1 MTAEATV
8 NGQVDPPSRAR
19 REVTR
24 TQGIRRFKWAILAP
38 FLLLLLFI
46 LVPALWGQ
54 LFFSFFQF
62 SVYDAGDATGFLSY
76 FLSYYTASEFV
87 GLDIYREV
95 FTDGRFGNAILR
107 SLGFA
112 AGSTIGCFILGFGLA
127 LLMYRPFRGQALYYV
142 FFILPMLTVPI
153 VIAYTGE
160 MILYQNGP
168 LNDMLSRISGL
179 RVEFSFLYSGGITS
193 LTTIMFLE
201 IWNWTPFT
209 FIIMMAGLAALPKE
223 PQEAA
228 MILGAGRWRI
238 FREIQLPLLRPVI
251 MLAIILRFLEAMAE
265 FPKTWGLLQGG
276 PGSATETI
284 PVYIYIHTWQFFDLS
299 YGAAL
304 SYVVLVLMI
313 GIVLVGIHLLRREK
327 KSLDELYMARP
338 QES

>member
-1 MTAEATV
+1 MSAEATL
-8 NGQVDPPSRAR
+8 NGQADPPLRTR

-24 TQGIRRFKWAILAP
+24 MQGIKRFKWAVLTPLIA
-38 FLLLLLFI
+38 LLIFI

-62 SVYDAGDATGFLSY
+62 SVFDAGDATGLM
-76 FLSYYTASEFV
+76 SYYNASEWV
-87 GLDIYREV
+87 GLDIFRDV
-95 FTDGRFGNAILR
+95 FSDAQFGRAILR

-112 AGSTIGCFILGFGLA
+112 MGSTIGCFIFGFGLA
-127 LLMYRPFRGQALYYV
+127 LLMYRPFRGQAIFYI

-168 LNDMLSRISGL
+168 LNDILSKLTGVRN
-179 RVEFSFLYSGGITS
+179 EASFLYNKDSA

-201 IWNWTPFT
+201 IWNWTPFS

-228 MILGAGRWRI
+228 MILGASKWRI
-238 FREIQLPLLRPVI
+238 FWEIQVPLLRPVI
-251 MLAIILRFLEAMAE
+251 LLALILRFLEAMAE

-284 PVYIYIHTWQFFDLS
+284 PIYIFLHTWQFFDIS

-313 GIVLVGIHLLRREK
+313 GIVMSGIYLLRREK
-327 KSLDELYMARP
+327 KSLDELYMSRP
-338 QES
+338 QEA

>member
-1 MTAEATV
+1 MTAEATL
-8 NGQVDPPSRAR
+8 NGQVDPKSGAR

-24 TQGIRRFKWAILAP
+24 AQGIKRFKWAILTP
-38 FLLLLLFI
+38 FLALMAFI
-46 LVPALWGQ
+46 LLPALLMQ
-54 LFFSFFQF
+54 VFFSVFQF
-62 SVYDAGDATGFLSY
+62 SIFDAGDTDGFMAY
-76 FLSYYTASEFV
+76 IEASEWV
-87 GLDIYREV
+87 GLDLFRDV
-95 FTDGRFGNAILR
+95 FQDVRFGNAIIR
-107 SLGFA
+107 SLLFA
-112 AGSTIGCFILGFGLA
+112 AGSTIGCFIFGFGLA
-127 LLMYRPFRGQALYYV
+127 LLMYRPFRGQAIYYI

-168 LNDMLSRISGL
+168 LNDILSRISGL
-179 RVEFSFLYSGGITS
+179 RVEAQFLYKKEIA

-201 IWNWTPFT
+201 IWNWTPFS

-228 MILGAGRWRI
+228 QILGASKWRI
-238 FREIQLPLLRPVI
+238 FWEIQVPLLRPVI
-251 MLAIILRFLEAMAE
+251 LLALILRFLEAMAE

-284 PVYIYIHTWQFFDLS
+284 PVYIFINAWQYFDIS

-304 SYVVLVLMI
+304 SYVVLALMI
-313 GIVLVGIHLLRREK
+313 AIVMGGIYLLRREK
-327 KSLDELYMARP
+327 KSLDEMYMSRP